1 MFVAEMDDVK
11 GCEVVLGSDKEA
23 KVGFIYSNLG
33 SGFLIFV
40 CQNVLY

>member
-1 MFVAEMDDVK
+1 MDDVK